1 MCKIRYFVIAL
12 FGLYLLCGC
21 EDALTVKPENSLTYE
36 NGLSTP
42 KDFESFINGIANKE
56 RGVRG

>member
-1 MCKIRYFVIAL
+1 MIAL

-36 NGLSTP
+36 NGLSTR
-42 KDFESFINGIANKE
+42 KILNLSSMGLIKH
-56 RGVRG
+56 